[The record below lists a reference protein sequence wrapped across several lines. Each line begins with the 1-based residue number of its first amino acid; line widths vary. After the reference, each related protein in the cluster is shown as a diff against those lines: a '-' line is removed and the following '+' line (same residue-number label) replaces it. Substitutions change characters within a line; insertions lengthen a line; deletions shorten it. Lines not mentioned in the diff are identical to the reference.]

1 MSSFPISNDE
11 ADKID
16 LKRFIGNIS
25 SLRIEISSKDYQK
38 EDPIRKQTAQTRLS
52 GDENSKSTLTKM
64 IRGNGGSDS

>member
-25 SLRIEISSKDYQK
+25 SLRIEISSKDY
-38 EDPIRKQTAQTRLS
+38 
-52 GDENSKSTLTKM
+52 
-64 IRGNGGSDS
+64 